1 MALTAKEIKQLAEI
15 VQSASAL
22 LEEALR
28 SLNSN
33 EVSGIT
39 KSKLNSVSHDRNKAG
54 TRKRRTGRELAEF
67 RKMIKAERRK
77 GTTASTLAKKHGVSM
92 NYIYQI

>member
-1 MALTAKEIKQLAEI
+1 MAFNAKQIKQLAEI

-28 SLNSN
+28 SLN
-33 EVSGIT
+33 GAQ
-39 KSKLNSVSHDRNKAG
+39 LNGVIRNKSNSGARHRAKPS

-67 RKMIKAERRK
+67 RKMIQAERRK
-77 GTTASTLAKKHGVSM
+77 GTTAAVLAKKHGVSL